1 MIKKQWEEEKALL
14 KKENEDLVQSQH
26 LLKEEVK
33 HFKNENR
40 ELREEKMAET
50 LCSQVIIDSLEELI
64 REQDEENQNQL
75 QMLKSE
81 VGV

>member
-14 KKENEDLVQSQH
+14 KKENDDLAQSQQ

-33 HFKNENR
+33 HLKNENW
-40 ELREEKMAET
+40 ELRKEKIAET
-50 LCSQVIIDSLEELI
+50 LSSQVIIDSLEELI

>member
-14 KKENEDLVQSQH
+14 KKENDDLAQSQH

-33 HFKNENR
+33 HLKNENW
-40 ELREEKMAET
+40 ELRKEKIAET
-50 LCSQVIIDSLEELI
+50 LSSQVIIDSLEELI

>member
-33 HFKNENR
+33 HFKNENW

-50 LCSQVIIDSLEELI
+50 LCSQVIIESLEELI
-64 REQDEENQNQL
+64 REQDEENQNQM
-75 QMLKSE
+75 QMLQNE